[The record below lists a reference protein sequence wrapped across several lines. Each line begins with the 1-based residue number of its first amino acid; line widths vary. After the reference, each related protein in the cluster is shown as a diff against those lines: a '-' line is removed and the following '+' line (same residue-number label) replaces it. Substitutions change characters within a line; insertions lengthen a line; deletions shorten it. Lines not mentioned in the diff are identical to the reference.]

1 MEFPNGPWRP
11 YERSTTAIIIVAAAG
26 QGGIESSGAPRGSVL
41 ARAGRRTLVISCELE
56 GLGTEAALSG
66 ALEAWVGV
74 VLGGV
79 RQARRRPSSEAA
91 RVDLLRGDEHCR
103 SKTEQSSG
111 PS

>member
-56 GLGTEAALSG
+56 GIGTRAALSV
-66 ALEAWVGV
+66 ALEPLCVSAM
-74 VLGGV
+74 
-79 RQARRRPSSEAA
+79 AA
-91 RVDLLRGDEHCR
+91 RSTMMAEHC
-103 SKTEQSSG
+103 
-111 PS
+111 

>member
-79 RQARRRPSSEAA
+79 RQARRRP
-91 RVDLLRGDEHCR
+91 LRPHVCGEIC
-103 SKTEQSSG
+103 
-111 PS
+111 